1 MRLRTLTTA
10 CLVLVILGGCGLGV
24 LGLRAWQ
31 KTAAGI
37 EDVSRLRAFH
47 DRAEKM
53 GAAVDYLTLLQP
65 DAAVAKGLAA
75 DARDL
80 VAAMRGARHPLL
92 RPVRS
97 HLVEIAH
104 IAGEFAGMVESS
116 PLPIEDHPDRATI
129 LAVARQLRIHHTGV
143 LDALYT
149 GVGARNRAIIASLRQ
164 TLTTFVLASSAFIAL
179 GVVSLV
185 VIRRRVGAP
194 IRSIETGIAALER
207 GDASHRIPVDADDE
221 LGRLAAAFNQMAERR
236 QRDEAALAQS
246 ERLSAIGALTGG
258 IAHDFNNLLTVILGN
273 AESLQAVLEREAE
286 RHLAEMIFVAAERG
300 ADLTRHLLAFA
311 RRQALEPST
320 VDLNRLIAD
329 MDRLLRRSLG
339 EHIEVEFT
347 RGGGLWPALVDP
359 GQVESALLNLCLNAR
374 DAMVAGGRLTIETAN
389 AHLDRTYADENSE
402 VRPGQYVMIAVS
414 DTGAGIAPEHLARV
428 FEPFFSTK
436 EKGKG
441 TGLGLSMVYGFVKQS
456 GGHIKIYS
464 EVGEGTTVR
473 MYLPRSA
480 DSVPVARRA
489 TAVPAPV
496 KSGERVLLVEDD
508 LLVLAYAREQLSL
521 LGYAV
526 TAAASGSEAMECL
539 RRGDEIDLLL
549 TDVVMPGGMS
559 GRELADEASAL
570 RPGLKVLFSSGYTEN
585 AIVHQ
590 GRLDPGV
597 RLLAKPYRRAELAR
611 RVREALD
618 G

>member
-1 MRLRTLTTA
+1 MRLRTLTSA
-10 CLVLVILGGCGLGV
+10 SLVLVILGGGGLGF
-24 LGLRAWQ
+24 LGMRAWQ
-31 KTAAGI
+31 KTTAGI
-37 EDVSRLRAFH
+37 EDVDRLRTFH

-53 GAAVDYLTLLQP
+53 GAAVDYLTLLEP
-65 DAAVAKGLAA
+65 DVAVAKGLAA

-104 IAGEFAGMVESS
+104 IADEFAATVESS
-116 PLPIEDHPDRATI
+116 PLPIENHPDRATI
-129 LAVARQLRIHHTGV
+129 LAVARQLRIHQERV
-143 LDALYT
+143 LDSLYT
-149 GVGARNRAIIASLRQ
+149 GVGARNRAIIASLGQ
-164 TLTTFVLASSAFIAL
+164 TLTTFVVASSAFIAL

-185 VIRRRVGAP
+185 VIRRRVGVP
-194 IRSIETGIAALER
+194 IRRIEAGIAALES
-207 GDASHRIPVDADDE
+207 GNTQHRIPVDADDE
-221 LGRLAAAFNQMAERR
+221 LGRLAAAFNQMVERR
-236 QRDEAALAQS
+236 QHDAAALAQS

-273 AESLQAVLEREAE
+273 AEALQASLEPEAE

-320 VDLNRLIAD
+320 VDINRLIGD
-329 MDRLLRRSLG
+329 MDRLLRRSIG
-339 EHIEVEFT
+339 EHIELEFA

-359 GQVESALLNLCLNAR
+359 GQLESALLNLCLNAR
-374 DAMVAGGRLTIETAN
+374 DAMGAGGRLTIETAN
-389 AHLDRTYADENSE
+389 AHLDRNYADEHAE
-402 VRPGQYVMIAVS
+402 VRPGQYVMIAIS
-414 DTGAGIAPEHLARV
+414 DTGAGIPAEHLPRV

-480 DSVPVARRA
+480 DAVATARRDA
-489 TAVPAPV
+489 AGPAPV

-521 LGYAV
+521 LGYDV
-526 TAAASGSEAMECL
+526 TAAASGGEAMEIL
-539 RRGDEIDLLL
+539 RRGEAFDLLL

-559 GRELADEASAL
+559 GRQLADEACAL
-570 RPGLKVLFSSGYTEN
+570 RPSLKVLFSSGYTEN